1 MLTATNS
8 ARRLDMFYRNRI
20 RKARLSKG
28 LLQIELANLTGICFT
43 TLSRLE
49 RGRIKANEWHMK
61 RLSRVLHADL
71 KWLFPEAE
79 KIVRKK

>member
-1 MLTATNS
+1 
-8 ARRLDMFYRNRI
+8 MFYRNRI

-49 RGRIKANEWHMK
+49 KGHIKTNEWHRQQLCK
-61 RLSRVLHADL
+61 ALHADSG
-71 KWLFPEAE
+71 WLFPET
-79 KIVRKK
+79 KKVVKRKP